1 MTWLAERSL
10 RWPPAWAVW
19 LVLVA
24 AGAIAA
30 PVGTNLPAPAAPEAA
45 VSNALP
51 AWMGLETP
59 GTNAAAWADMAD
71 IWRRQPDAE
80 ASPVENLTLPI
91 EHYDNGRVRAVLY
104 ASKAAVGKGGVIWA
118 WKVVVEMLDLGGTP
132 DGRIEAD
139 SCLYD
144 RTARRGY
151 CPDSVSLIRT
161 NVTASGNGM
170 YWTMAPQRMQILS
183 NGVMRLHP
191 KPRNLEGKRK

>member
-1 MTWLAERSL
+1 MTWLAERLPGWLSA
-10 RWPPAWAVW
+10 RAVW
-19 LVLVA
+19 LVLAV
-24 AGAIAA
+24 AGAMVA
-30 PVGTNLPAPAAPEAA
+30 PAETNLPAPAVPEVA

-51 AWMGLETP
+51 AWMELGTL

-71 IWRRQPDAE
+71 VWRRQPDAE

-104 ASKAAVGKGGVIWA
+104 ASKAAVGKGGMIWA
-118 WKVVVEMLDLGGTP
+118 WKVVVEMLDLGGAP

-151 CPDSVSLIRT
+151 CPDSVALVRT
-161 NVTASGNGM
+161 NVTASGIGM

-191 KPRNLEGKRK
+191 KPKDPERKKK